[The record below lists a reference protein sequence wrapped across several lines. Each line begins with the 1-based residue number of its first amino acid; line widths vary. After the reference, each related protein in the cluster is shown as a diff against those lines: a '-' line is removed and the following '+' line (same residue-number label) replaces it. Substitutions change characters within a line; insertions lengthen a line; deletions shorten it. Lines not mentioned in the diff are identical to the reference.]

1 MREVPV
7 SFESLLEN
15 NGDPSHVF
23 FAHHG
28 VLARREDSVP
38 ISLQLTPEG
47 REQGVFTF
55 KVGPSPARRPGGAA
69 HHGAAHARA
78 AGSRRLA
85 AACFM

>member
-23 FAHHG
+23 FTHHG
-28 VLARREDSVP
+28 VLAQRGDSVP
-38 ISLQLTPEG
+38 ISLHLTEEG

-55 KVGPSPARRPGGAA
+55 QARSSAVQRSCAVQCSAA
-69 HHGAAHARA
+69 
-78 AGSRRLA
+78 
-85 AACFM
+85 